1 MRESNATSPSKH
13 KLIGTTKKNT
23 EVPKITHQK
32 ADSSNKQSRSRSKT
46 MHGNKELAG
55 VPSVKDARNFKNKPV
70 IENLIR
76 TAKRKT
82 FIAKIQEDVD
92 KSNLTDLQN
101 TLDSQ
106 NHEKTW
112 VLLLKAA
119 IGPKKVSGLIE
130 ETLNSGTFFSCGILI
145 QIVELG

>member
-1 MRESNATSPSKH
+1 LEIVQKLPSDLEEIQKPSKKNRTSLRAKTMRESNATSPSKH

-23 EVPKITHQK
+23 EVPKIAHQK
-32 ADSSNKQSRSRSKT
+32 ADSSNKQSRSR
-46 MHGNKELAG
+46 NKELAG

-70 IENLIR
+70 IKNLIR

-106 NHEKTW
+106 NH
-112 VLLLKAA
+112 
-119 IGPKKVSGLIE
+119 S
-130 ETLNSGTFFSCGILI
+130 
-145 QIVELG
+145 QIASL